1 MLKDI
6 FISKVYAEPIPSTPL
21 GGGVFS
27 GMTLGTLFTMVVNL
41 LIMIGLGLVL
51 VFLALGFIKFITSQG
66 DKVATEQAQKW
77 ISYAVIGGVGLFAV
91 FAVKTVILELVGAGD
106 PLKIADPEAPPAP

>member
-1 MLKDI
+1 MIKEFLIAKAYATTLSTSQMIPNAFVNLDI
-6 FISKVYAEPIPSTPL
+6 GNLFIMA
-21 GGGVFS
+21 
-27 GMTLGTLFTMVVNL
+27 VNL

-77 ISYAVIGGVGLFAV
+77 ITYAVIGGIGLFAV
-91 FAVKTVILELVGAGD
+91 FAIKQLILTLIGAND
-106 PLKIADPEAPPAP
+106 PLNG